1 MNGCEEAVRTHGP
14 MVWRLAMAYMRSVSD
29 AEDVFQDVF
38 LKYMQHADRLQS
50 DEHRKAWLIRVTI
63 NQCRSIQR
71 QWLRKRQATQA
82 FEPAVPFDTPEET
95 AVDEAL
101 AQLPAKYRTA
111 IHLHYYEGYTTDEIA
126 RMTHQRPSAV
136 RTQLTRAR
144 RMLGEL
150 LKGDE
155 WNV

>member
-1 MNGCEEAVRTHGP
+1 MHDCESVIREHGP
-14 MVWRLAMAYMRSVSD
+14 MVWRLALAYLRSVSD
-29 AEDVFQDVF
+29 AEDVFQEVF
-38 LKYMQHADRLQS
+38 LRYVQHADRLES

-63 NQCRSIQR
+63 NCCRSVQR
-71 QWLRKRQATQA
+71 QWLRRRQTTL
-82 FEPAVPFDTPEET
+82 EDGLPVPFESPEES
-95 AVDEAL
+95 AVDEAM
-101 AQLPAKYRTA
+101 ARLPHKYRAA

-144 RMLGEL
+144 RKLGEL

>member
-71 QWLRKRQATQA
+71 QWLRKRQAAQA

-95 AVDEAL
+95 ALDEAL

>member
-1 MNGCEEAVRTHGP
+1 MSQREQAVERWGD
-14 MVWRLAMAYMRSVSD
+14 MVWRLALARTASISD

-38 LKYMQHADRLQS
+38 HKYMQHADRLQS

-71 QWLRKRQATQA
+71 QWLRKRQAAQA

-101 AQLPAKYRTA
+101 AQLSAKYRTV

-126 RMTHQRPSAV
+126 RITHQRPSAV

-155 WNV
+155 

>member
-1 MNGCEEAVRTHGP
+1 MKKWMMAALFCALLIVLSGC
-14 MVWRLAMAYMRSVSD
+14 
-29 AEDVFQDVF
+29 
-38 LKYMQHADRLQS
+38 
-50 DEHRKAWLIRVTI
+50 
-63 NQCRSIQR
+63 
-71 QWLRKRQATQA
+71 
-82 FEPAVPFDTPEET
+82 T

-126 RMTHQRPSAV
+126 RITHQRPSAV

-155 WNV
+155 